1 MIEIIVSLTLLLS
14 GTGYTNN
21 EIQCTMSLVKQE
33 SNFHLHSRNSKT
45 GAYGL
50 FQIMNIKTNMSM
62 KSQVARFN
70 KYIKARYSG
79 SVCKALAH
87 QQLKNW
93 Y

>member
-1 MIEIIVSLTLLLS
+1 VIEIIVSLTLMLS
-14 GTGYTNN
+14 NSGYTEK

-33 SNFHLHSRNSKT
+33 SNFNLHSRNSQS

-50 FQIMNIKTNMSM
+50 FQIMNIKGKMSM
-62 KSQVARFN
+62 KSQVARFD
-70 KYIKARYSG
+70 KYIKHRYSG

-87 QQLKNW
+87 QKLKNW